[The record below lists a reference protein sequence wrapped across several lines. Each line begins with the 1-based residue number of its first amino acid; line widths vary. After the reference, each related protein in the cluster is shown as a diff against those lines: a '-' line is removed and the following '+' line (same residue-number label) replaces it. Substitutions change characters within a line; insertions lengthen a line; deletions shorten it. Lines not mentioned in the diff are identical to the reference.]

1 MIERWYL
8 LPELQRSAFSIQ
20 TVSQCTMSMPFSPS
34 VSPDNYDLLLPLPHG
49 GRRSPRSRIYAFLV
63 NHEDPTIGTEGYT
76 DDSHSEGGFSDI
88 ENFEMWDGSIS
99 VSHEDRADKII
110 ELCTDPTWQD
120 EAEACN
126 LKGKIVA
133 EFEDGGS
140 RDMIDA
146 IVSVFVDQRL
156 AEEQLSEAE
165 EDREIAVYRLDEAAD
180 AYRRDVNDA
189 AQWCLSKQLV
199 WGAAHVARS
208 IVSLHPF
215 PATAGAIFRP
225 RISSALLCAAARK
238 RVLCSSGLLRTLVHR
253 IALPANFSHL
263 KENWLSPMAMARKN
277 RIALTHRACGRSLV
291 ARLSRTQI
299 DHNVTRWLARLDLGS
314 PRFIQRSSWLLRNQ
328 ESDGSDGERC
338 DDSAFE
344 IENKI
349 QAIEDLVT
357 VRLCFCTT
365 H

>member
-1 MIERWYL
+1 
-8 LPELQRSAFSIQ
+8 
-20 TVSQCTMSMPFSPS
+20 MPFSPS
-34 VSPDNYDLLLPLPHG
+34 VSPDNYDMLLPLPHG
-49 GRRSPRSRIYAFLV
+49 GRRSPRSRIYAYLV
-63 NHEDPTIGTEGYT
+63 NQEHPTIGTEGYT
-76 DDSHSEGGFSDI
+76 DDSHSECEF
-88 ENFEMWDGSIS
+88 ENFENVSGRVSDDSWMAIRDGSAC
-99 VSHEDRADKII
+99 VSHEDRVDKII

-156 AEEQLSEAE
+156 AQEQLSEAE
-165 EDREIAVYRLDEAAD
+165 EDRDIAVERLNDETD
-180 AYRRDVNDA
+180 AYRRHVNDA

-199 WGAAHVARS
+199 WGAAHAAHS

-238 RVLCSSGLLRTLVHR
+238 RVLCSSGLLRTLLHR
-253 IALPANFSHL
+253 IALPFNFSHL
-263 KENWLSPMAMARKN
+263 KDNWLSPMARKN
-277 RIALTHRACGRSLV
+277 RIALTHRACGRCLV
-291 ARLSRTQI
+291 ASLSRTQI
-299 DHNVTRWLARLDLGS
+299 DHNVARWLSRLDLGS
-314 PRFIQRSSWLLRNQ
+314 PRFVQRSAWLLRNQ
-328 ESDGSDGERC
+328 ESDGSDEEGC
-338 DDSAFE
+338 DESAFE
-344 IENKI
+344 IENRI

-357 VRLCFCTT
+357 VRLCFCSTT